1 VIYISNGSRVIML
14 TNTAIHPQ
22 MDPLKTVTPHYTI
35 AAWMVDK
42 TTRPYKLQDYKAPS
56 MVKYS
61 AKKENK

>member
-1 VIYISNGSRVIML
+1 ML